1 MSREGDGMR
10 VVFTAY
16 AVFIVVG
23 LAFSLWVGLAAR

>member
-1 MSREGDGMR
+1 MR

-23 LAFSLWVGLAAR
+23 LAFSIWVGLAAR